1 LIFSGK
7 VLFCHSKSKSMK
19 NVKLFAQLLI
29 IVSALFASCSPENLN
44 DVSSPK
50 QILSKGQWS
59 VDYYFSGQDKTS
71 LYNDFHFSFIGNGTV
86 TAINGT
92 NTIKGTWS
100 MITDVSRNQVLK
112 INIDSQEP
120 FLLELNDQWSVTNS
134 STDAISM
141 KDASGELRLRK
152 L

>member
-1 LIFSGK
+1 
-7 VLFCHSKSKSMK
+7 MK

>member
-1 LIFSGK
+1 
-7 VLFCHSKSKSMK
+7 MK

-29 IVSALFASCSPENLN
+29 IVSASLFASCSPENLN

>member
-1 LIFSGK
+1 
-7 VLFCHSKSKSMK
+7 MK

-29 IVSALFASCSPENLN
+29 IATASLFASCSPQNLN
-44 DVSSPK
+44 DLSTPK
-50 QILSKGQWS
+50 EIISKGQWS

-71 LYNDFHFSFIGNGTV
+71 LYNNFHFSFIGNGTV
-86 TAINGT
+86 TATNAT
-92 NTIKGTWS
+92 NTITGTWS
-100 MITDVSRNQVLK
+100 MITDVSRNKVLK

-120 FLLELNDQWSVTNS
+120 YLLELNDQWSIINS
-134 STDAISM
+134 STDAITM

>member
-1 LIFSGK
+1 
-7 VLFCHSKSKSMK
+7 MK

-29 IVSALFASCSPENLN
+29 IVSTSFFASCSPENLN
-44 DVSSPK
+44 DLSTPK
-50 QILSKGQWS
+50 EIISKGQWS

-71 LYNDFHFSFIGNGTV
+71 LYNNFHFSFIGNGTV
-86 TAINGT
+86 TATNGT
-92 NTIKGTWS
+92 NTINGTWS

-120 FLLELNDQWSVTNS
+120 YLLELNDQWSITNS